1 MCLTTKS
8 VRTPEVIKFLAY
20 CAATFLIV
28 SAISTRMADIDG
40 DITDHDWIIDVT
52 VLIES
57 PVCIIRGT
65 LVDYD
70 FSRIYGTNPNC
81 RERLTGDS
89 GECHDKD
96 ENNRALST
104 IARR

>member
-8 VRTPEVIKFLAY
+8 VRTAEVIKFLAY
-20 CAATFLIV
+20 CAATFLII
-28 SAISTRMADIDG
+28 SAISTRMADSDG

-57 PVCIIRGT
+57 PDCITGGT
-65 LVDYD
+65 LAEYD
-70 FSRIYGTNPNC
+70 FSRIYGTYPNC

-89 GECHDKD
+89 GECHNKD
-96 ENNRALST
+96 ESNRAIST
-104 IARR
+104 IAQR